1 MNLTKSMKV
10 ENSMNLQTNNHE
22 AEFSYTPLIVFYK
35 LKYFVGRVAFRV
47 LWEVGIKKSIWSK

>member
-35 LKYFVGRVAFRV
+35 LKYFIGRVAFRV
-47 LWEVGIKKSIWSK
+47 LWEVGIKKSI

>member
-22 AEFSYTPLIVFYK
+22 VEFSHTPLIVFYK
-35 LKYFVGRVAFRV
+35 LKHFVGCVAFRV
-47 LWEVGIKKSIWSK
+47 LWEVGSKKSI

>member
-22 AEFSYTPLIVFYK
+22 VEFSLIVFYK
-35 LKYFVGRVAFRV
+35 LKHFVGCVAFRV
-47 LWEVGIKKSIWSK
+47 LWEVGIKKSI